1 MKFKLLIISFDFRP
15 HLGGVAT
22 CAYELACALSKQN
35 IEVKVIA
42 PYSDGVDQFDQH
54 NIFKTKRVKLQTSA
68 IRSIFKL
75 KKEIENEIDYFHPAA
90 MLNLLWMPDGLAT
103 FFAHRKKIPYFQVI
117 HGVEVIESLYSLRKI
132 LRFTLSPLKNKVLKS
147 AQEIFCVSHFTKEL
161 VQRYCPISDDKIF
174 IINNGANPQNFY
186 PKVKNDFLLRKHN
199 LHHRFCFLTIG
210 RLEDYKGIDMAI
222 EAFRNLKHGP
232 IPFKYLIGGTGPD
245 LMKLKKM
252 VKDFEL
258 QEFIEFIGMIPPELL
273 VDYYNLSDCFI
284 TLSREDYKTPNVEG
298 FGLVFLEAAL
308 CQIPTLAGN
317 SGGIPDAV
325 IDPTTG
331 WLVDPQNITQIAR
344 TIESILQSPEEVK
357 KRGMNAYERVLSHLT
372 WDHMANKI
380 IKRLEMHVR
389 N

>member
-1 MKFKLLIISFDFRP
+1 MKFRLLIISFDFRP
-15 HLGGVAT
+15 QLGGVAT

-35 IEVKVIA
+35 IEVKVVA
-42 PYSDGVDQFDQH
+42 PYRDGVEQFDQH
-54 NIFKTKRVKLQTSA
+54 HFFKTKRVKLPSSA
-68 IRSIFKL
+68 LKSIFKL
-75 KKEIENEIDYFHPAA
+75 KKEIENEIDTFQPMAI
-90 MLNLLWMPDGLAT
+90 LDLLWMPDGLAT
-103 FFAHRKKIPYFQVI
+103 FFAHRKKTPFFQII

-132 LRFTLSPLKNKVLKS
+132 LRFALSPLKNRVLKN

-161 VQRYCPISDDKIF
+161 VKRYCPIADDKIF
-174 IINNGANPQNFY
+174 IINNGANPQTFY
-186 PKVKNDFLLRKHN
+186 PKDKNKTLINKHN
-199 LHHRFCFLTIG
+199 LQNRFCFLTLG

-222 EAFRNLKHGP
+222 LAFKNLKHCQ

-245 LMKLKKM
+245 LSRLKKM
-252 VKDFEL
+252 VKEYEL
-258 QEFIEFIGMIPPELL
+258 EEYVEFIGVIPSPLL

-308 CQIPTLAGN
+308 CKIPTLAGN

-325 IDPTTG
+325 IAPTTG
-331 WLVDPQNITQIAR
+331 WLVDPQNIAEISR
-344 TIESILQSPEEVK
+344 TMESILLNPEEVK
-357 KRGMNAYERVLSHLT
+357 QRGINAYERVLSHLT

-380 IKRLEMHVR
+380 IQRLKMHVR

>member
-1 MKFKLLIISFDFRP
+1 MHFRLLIISFDFRP

-22 CAYELACALSKQN
+22 CAYELACALSKQD
-35 IEVKVIA
+35 IEVKVVA
-42 PYSDGVDQFDQH
+42 PYSDGGEQFDQH
-54 NIFKTKRVKLQTSA
+54 NFFKTKRVKLPPSA
-68 IRSIFKL
+68 IRSVFRL
-75 KKEIENEIDYFHPAA
+75 KKTIENEIDYFQPAA
-90 MLNLLWMPDGLAT
+90 ILNLLWMPDGLAT
-103 FFAHRKKIPYFQVI
+103 FLSHRKKIPFFQII

-132 LRFTLSPLKNKVLKS
+132 LRYTLSPLKNKVLKN

-161 VQRYCPISDDKIF
+161 VKRYCPTSGDKIF

-186 PKVKNDFLLRKHN
+186 PKVKNDSLQRKHN
-199 LHHRFCFLTIG
+199 LDNRFCFLTIG

-222 EAFRNLKHGP
+222 KAFNNLKNSK

-252 VKDFEL
+252 VKDYKLE
-258 QEFIEFIGMIPPELL
+258 EHVEFIGIIPSALL

-284 TLSREDYKTPNVEG
+284 TLSREDFKTPNVEG

-308 CQIPTLAGN
+308 CKIPTLAGN
-317 SGGIPDAV
+317 SGGVPDAV
-325 IDPTTG
+325 NDPTTG
-331 WLVDPQNITQIAR
+331 WLVDPQNIEAITL
-344 TIESILQSPEEVK
+344 TMESILQHPEEVK
-357 KRGMNAYERVLSHLT
+357 KRGTNAYERVLSQLT